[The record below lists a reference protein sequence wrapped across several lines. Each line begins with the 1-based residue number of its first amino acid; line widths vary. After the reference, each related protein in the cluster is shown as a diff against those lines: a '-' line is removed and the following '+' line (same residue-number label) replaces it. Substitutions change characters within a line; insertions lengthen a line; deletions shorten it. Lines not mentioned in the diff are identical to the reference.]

1 MILSIKKLVKQIKV
15 RLALVEINTKMI
27 KILILGKPVL
37 TMLMLINYRH
47 KFHLVDLLVVSK
59 INKLLMVSKINK
71 LLKVWENS
79 ICKKKDNKKKSH
91 LLSHGQVKVVIQ
103 VGKLKI
109 ENKDGK
115 NKITRLI
122 NNIKENLNIKTN
134 GRTQTN
140 RKIQNIKENL
150 KIKNLLKI
158 SIKEILNMRLKKIKA
173 QNILERLNTNKSK
186 MINTR
191 GNHNTRN
198 KKTSIRENLSN
209 KNRIIN
215 TKGNLNNN
223 NNNSNKMITII
234 KNHNRD
240 QWLVQAPLLL
250 SNTLEIHQVENHK
263 LHSDILLREIY
274 IIDK

>member
-1 MILSIKKLVKQIKV
+1 MILSIKKLLKQTKV

-27 KILILGKPVL
+27 KILILRKAVL
-37 TMLMLINYRH
+37 NTLMLINSRR
-47 KFHLVDLLVVSK
+47 KLHLVDLLE
-59 INKLLMVSKINK
+59 VSKINK
-71 LLKVWENS
+71 LLKVWESS

-103 VGKLKI
+103 VGKFKI

-150 KIKNLLKI
+150 KIKNQLKI
-158 SIKEILNMRLKKIKA
+158 SIKEILNLRLKKIKA

-209 KNRIIN
+209 KNRKIN

-223 NNNSNKMITII
+223 NNNSNSNKMITII